1 MRVIWC
7 LHCIPDGL
15 HDHVNDGETGSD
27 EEEVLHGVRV
37 LLSQGGDGEA
47 DHLRDAPSPDEG
59 GISDEAHGADE
70 VLVPYQNLGTRDS
83 GHSQYTRGWWL
94 LRYHAHFFGGRVSQ
108 QLQQL
113 CLGGGQDLRHVQL
126 GAQ

>member
-37 LLSQGGDGEA
+37 LLSQGGDGET

-70 VLVPYQNLGTRDS
+70 VLVPYQN
-83 GHSQYTRGWWL
+83 
-94 LRYHAHFFGGRVSQ
+94 FFGGRVSQ